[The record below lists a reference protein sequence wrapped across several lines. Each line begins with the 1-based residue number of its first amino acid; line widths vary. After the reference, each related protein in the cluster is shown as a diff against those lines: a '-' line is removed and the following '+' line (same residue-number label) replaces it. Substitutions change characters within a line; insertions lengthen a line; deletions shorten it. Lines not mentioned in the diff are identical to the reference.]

1 MSSLCWEG
9 VWEGVLLSTAAFR
22 ARISCSIPERVM
34 CWAQGLLSGGAQ
46 MALGRLS
53 ACSRSEGTVPWA
65 PRSRS
70 LLPASSQPRAAR
82 ESQVPG
88 SSPRGFAFPVGRDP
102 PWLRARSGSQPSQ
115 PGVCCSALAL
125 RWALKQ
131 WPRPLL
137 SWCRVVLPLPE
148 NKTKEPSRVHLK

>member
-22 ARISCSIPERVM
+22 ARISSSIPERVM

-46 MALGRLS
+46 MAPGRLS

-70 LLPASSQPRAAR
+70 LLPASSQPRQPVNPRCLGAAQGVLLSQWAGTLRGSERAQAHSPPSPGSAAR
-82 ESQVPG
+82 LQC
-88 SSPRGFAFPVGRDP
+88 FAG
-102 PWLRARSGSQPSQ
+102 L
-115 PGVCCSALAL
+115 
-125 RWALKQ
+125 
-131 WPRPLL
+131 
-137 SWCRVVLPLPE
+137 
-148 NKTKEPSRVHLK
+148 